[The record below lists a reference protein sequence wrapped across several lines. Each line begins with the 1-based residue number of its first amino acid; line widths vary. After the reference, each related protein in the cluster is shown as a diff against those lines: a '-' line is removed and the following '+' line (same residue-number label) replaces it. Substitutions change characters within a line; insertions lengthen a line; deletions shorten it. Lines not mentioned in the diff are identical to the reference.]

1 VLDNP
6 SAYLPLGIRELEE
19 QPLSEV
25 TARESQTNNV
35 LELLS
40 PNLSGYGFYE
50 VPLRTEGQNDTFLA
64 GFKAH
69 RSGRPVQPTPFSLM
83 PGAKQLACVRKGPE
97 SIAETLA

>member
-35 LELLS
+35 LELLW
-40 PNLSGYGFYE
+40 PNLSGCGFYQ
-50 VPLRTEGQNDTFLA
+50 VPL
-64 GFKAH
+64 
-69 RSGRPVQPTPFSLM
+69 
-83 PGAKQLACVRKGPE
+83 
-97 SIAETLA
+97 